1 MENNELK
8 KVCVKNRMC
17 YYFDDITEIED
28 FDFDILLDEK
38 SCENILVYDVSY
50 NILID
55 RKPLCIR
62 FNKVDGFIIVYD
74 GTRYLVLFGPEKSD
88 TIYFRIRYLKSKK
101 IGIAYVFSHNYTG
114 LRIDSYDV
122 LPLGKTLTLH
132 NVVMLLRS
140 VLNKNQF
147 TTLIYS

>member
-8 KVCVKNRMC
+8 KVCIKNRMC
-17 YYFDDITEIED
+17 YYFDDTIEIED

-38 SCENILVYDVSY
+38 LCENILVYDISY

-74 GTRYLVLFGPEKSD
+74 GTRYLVLFGPEKCD
-88 TIYFRIRYLKSKK
+88 VIYNRIRYLKSKK
-101 IGIAYVFSHNYTG
+101 IGIACFFS
-114 LRIDSYDV
+114 
-122 LPLGKTLTLH
+122 
-132 NVVMLLRS
+132 
-140 VLNKNQF
+140 
-147 TTLIYS
+147 

>member
-8 KVCVKNRMC
+8 KVCIKNRMC
-17 YYFDDITEIED
+17 YYFDDIIEIED

-38 SCENILVYDVSY
+38 LCENILVYDISY

-88 TIYFRIRYLKSKK
+88 VIYNRIRYLKSKK
-101 IGIAYVFSHNYTG
+101 IGIAYVFSHNYTR
-114 LRIDSYDV
+114 LRIDSYDA
-122 LPLGKTLTLH
+122 LPLGKH
-132 NVVMLLRS
+132 
-140 VLNKNQF
+140 
-147 TTLIYS
+147 